1 MHSNP
6 LHDIRQTIFCSCLA
20 FSTVYTESIPMKTM
34 KNLRFCKKIIP
45 ICFALLAGFP
55 SVSPASPKNGDIS
68 KKTSAILSKNNQ
80 SLTVF
85 SHKPYSKE
93 QNSIVFWKDNIPVSL
108 NYVYDGAVLDRFPRN
123 PKTDPDLGTCSAS
136 CVRLRLDFIPSSPL
150 PSGPISFFS
159 SDSDGPL
166 IPLGRGT
173 PEPSASNSS
182 LWSVLLN
189 PVPDLRATR
198 TRTAFRSAPDGS
210 SATESFVI
218 SVENASPDPK
228 TVQVVEHALRGTNIQ
243 VVAAGQKSEIV
254 RDGDKPPVIL
264 FPVRLS
270 PESSKTVSYTVKY
283 TW

>member
-1 MHSNP
+1 M
-6 LHDIRQTIFCSCLA
+6 
-20 FSTVYTESIPMKTM
+20 ETM
-34 KNLRFCKKIIP
+34 KNLPSCRKIIP

-55 SVSPASPKNGDIS
+55 SSSSSSPKNGEIFQ
-68 KKTSAILSKNNQ
+68 KTLAILSKNNQ

-85 SHKPYSKE
+85 SSKSGSKE
-93 QNSIVFWKDNIPVSL
+93 QNSIVFWEDNIPVSL
-108 NYVYDGAVLDRFPRN
+108 NYVYDGAISDRFPRN
-123 PKTDPDLGTCSAS
+123 PKTDPSLGALSTS
-136 CVRLRLDFIPSSPL
+136 CIRLRLDFIHSAPL
-150 PSGPISFFS
+150 PSGHISFFS

-182 LWSVLLN
+182 LWSVLLD

-198 TRTAFRSAPDGS
+198 TRTAFRPAPDGS

-243 VVAAGQKSEIV
+243 VVAAGQESEIV
-254 RDGDKPPVIL
+254 CDGDKPPVIL

>member
-1 MHSNP
+1 METVTN
-6 LHDIRQTIFCSCLA
+6 LLSC
-20 FSTVYTESIPMKTM
+20 
-34 KNLRFCKKIIP
+34 RKIIP

-55 SVSPASPKNGDIS
+55 WVSPASPNNGAIFP
-68 KKTSAILSKNNQ
+68 KTTAILSKNNQ

-85 SHKPYSKE
+85 SSKTDSKE
-93 QNSIVFWKDNIPVSL
+93 QNSIVFWKDDIPVSL
-108 NYVYDGAVLDRFPRN
+108 NYVYDGAILDRFPRN
-123 PKTDPDLGTCSAS
+123 PKTDPSLGALSAS
-136 CVRLRLDFIPSSPL
+136 CVRLRLDFISSVPL
-150 PSGPISFFS
+150 PPGPISFFS

-173 PEPSASNSS
+173 PEPSDSNPS
-182 LWSVLLN
+182 LWSVLLD

-198 TRTAFRSAPDGS
+198 TRTAFHPAPDGS

-228 TVQVVEHALRGTNIQ
+228 TVQVVEHALRGPDIQ
-243 VVAAGQKSEIV
+243 VVSADQESEIV
-254 RDGDKPPVIL
+254 RDSDAPPVIL
-264 FPVRLS
+264 FPVRLA

>member
-1 MHSNP
+1 MET
-6 LHDIRQTIFCSCLA
+6 L
-20 FSTVYTESIPMKTM
+20 
-34 KNLRFCKKIIP
+34 KNLLSCRKIIP
-45 ICFALLAGFP
+45 IGFALLAGFP
-55 SVSPASPKNGDIS
+55 SVSSAVPPNDGMQQ
-68 KKTSAILSKNNQ
+68 KTTAILSKNSQ

-85 SHKPYSKE
+85 ASNSDSKE
-93 QNSIVFWKDNIPVSL
+93 HNSIVFWKDNIPVSL

-123 PKTDPDLGTCSAS
+123 PKTDPALGSLSAS
-136 CVRLRLDFIPSSPL
+136 CVRLRLDFIPSDPL
-150 PSGPISFFS
+150 PHGPISFFS

-166 IPLGRGT
+166 LPLGQGT
-173 PEPSASNSS
+173 PEPSTSNSS
-182 LWSVLLN
+182 LWSVLLD
-189 PVPDLRATR
+189 PVPELRATR
-198 TRTAFRSAPDGS
+198 TRTAFRPAPDGS

-218 SVENASPDPK
+218 ALENASPDPK

-243 VVAAGQKSEIV
+243 VVAAGQESEIV